1 MTIVVKF
8 QTQGPLEQVSCDPLK
23 LSRWRQGAQTPEAIV
38 SVYGTV
44 VVHRG
49 TVYVSTNRRVFVFSV
64 SEDKFTELE
73 PSRYGFFCMA
83 VVCGKLTAIG
93 GEDNE
98 GVGTNSFL
106 SLSDST
112 SKWEELFPPMLTKR
126 VCPAAVTTPNHLV
139 VAGGRSSAGGDELHT
154 VQSLR
159 QDTGSPLKYIE
170 FYLQPR
176 LGLRHLYG
184 S

>member
-1 MTIVVKF
+1 MKVLVLT
-8 QTQGPLEQVSCDPLK
+8 
-23 LSRWRQGAQTPEAIV
+23 
-38 SVYGTV
+38 
-44 VVHRG
+44 
-49 TVYVSTNRRVFVFSV
+49 VFSLCPTAHQ
-64 SEDKFTELE
+64 S
-73 PSRYGFFCMA
+73 
-83 VVCGKLTAIG
+83 GK
-93 GEDNE
+93 
-98 GVGTNSFL
+98 NS
-106 SLSDST
+106 SHQC
-112 SKWEELFPPMLTKR
+112 LTKR